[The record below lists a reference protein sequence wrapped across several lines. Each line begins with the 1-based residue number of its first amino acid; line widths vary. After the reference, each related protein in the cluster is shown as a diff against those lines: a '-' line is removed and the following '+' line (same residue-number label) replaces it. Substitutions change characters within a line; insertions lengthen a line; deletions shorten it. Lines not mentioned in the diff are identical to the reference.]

1 MSIYIYSKIS
11 EKIDIFEDIIELIKE
26 KSHEIY
32 LSIEHK
38 RNFGELSRIKEE
50 MKQDDI
56 LIIGKL
62 SSLGINKAYILKEL
76 NYFISEKKYLV
87 IANIESTYKYGLSQ
101 PMNQAVLKTLFDS
114 ISLTD
119 TNIINLGSNKRSNA
133 GRSKIE
139 FPDNWDDLYEAW
151 KKEEISSKEFM
162 AKSGLKKATFYNM
175 ITEYRDIL
183 EANKRFIKKY
193 KLA

>member
-11 EKIDIFEDIIELIKE
+11 EKIDIFEDVIELIKE
-26 KSHEIY
+26 KSPNIY
-32 LSIEHK
+32 VSIEHK
-38 RNFGELSRIKEE
+38 RNFGELSKIKEE
-50 MKQDDI
+50 IKDDDI

-62 SSLGINKAYILKEL
+62 SSLGSNKADILNEL

-101 PMNQAVLKTLFDS
+101 PMNQAVLKTILDS
-114 ISLTD
+114 ILLTA
-119 TNIINLGSNKRSNA
+119 TNIINLGSSKRSKA

-151 KKEEISSKEFM
+151 EKKEISSKEFM

-175 ITEYRDIL
+175 ITEYREIL
-183 EANKRFIKKY
+183 EANRRFIKKY